1 MQISCKYN
9 IPPLPGRTLVICNAD
24 ISDDRDWSGADDLCL
39 PPESTKDIDENKL
52 SASVRYMSILLFQL
66 PVQYGFAFMF
76 FTQLLWIYNFVTF
89 YKLGFLYKCNLL

>member
-9 IPPLPGRTLVICNAD
+9 IPPLPGRTLVIFNNDD

-52 SASVRYMSILLFQL
+52 SASVRYMSILLFQISA
-66 PVQYGFAFMF
+66 QYSCTFM
-76 FTQLLWIYNFVTF
+76 NFD
-89 YKLGFLYKCNLL
+89 